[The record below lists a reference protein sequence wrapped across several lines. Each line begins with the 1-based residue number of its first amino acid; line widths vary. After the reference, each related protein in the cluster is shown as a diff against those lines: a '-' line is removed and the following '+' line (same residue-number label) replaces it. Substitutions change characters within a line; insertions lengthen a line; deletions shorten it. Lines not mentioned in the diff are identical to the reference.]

1 MTTNPVK
8 WGGSE
13 ELWCNVAEESLRQG
27 HDVTVSVY
35 NHDPVHHRITALA
48 GKGARLHK
56 RPFPSFYRESSFV
69 KRAFAEVKNRFGFY
83 RTMLEWGEV
92 VRRPPEVVLI
102 SSGET
107 FDHIL
112 NHDHFIVGYCRERRI
127 RCYLISQ
134 FNWEHDL
141 DVDETFRSSRR
152 TLLESIEGL
161 FFVSYRNCL
170 NARMQLARE
179 IPQARVIHN
188 PVKTWD
194 AGPIPYPASP
204 IPKLACVA
212 RLHLFVKG
220 QDLLLQALSHPDLM
234 GMPFELTLFGSGNDG
249 GHIQSLIDFYGLS
262 GKVRLAGHVDTVED
276 IWREHQ
282 LMVLTSR
289 AEGTSLSLLEAMRCG
304 RSALVTN
311 AGDSALWVGRDGF
324 IAESSAVESLVATL
338 KSALREHGSWERM
351 GGRCAAK
358 AEKLLNPDQ
367 AKDLVECLTGGRPL
381 SQTGFDPAT
390 YAEYLKSM
398 DAPILSDPGGDPT

>member
-1 MTTNPVK
+1 MTTNPVR

-13 ELWCNVAEESLRQG
+13 ELWCNVAEEAIRLG
-27 HDVTVSVY
+27 HEAMVSVY
-35 NHDPVHHRITALA
+35 NHDPVHDRISALI

-69 KRAFAEVKNRFGFY
+69 RRAVAEVKTRFGMD
-83 RTMLEWGEV
+83 RTSLEWGDV
-92 VRRPPEVVLI
+92 VRWRPEVVLV

-112 NHDHFIVGYCRERRI
+112 HHDHFIVGYCREKGI
-127 RCYLISQ
+127 RCHLISQ

-141 DVDETFRSSRR
+141 DVDETFRNSRR
-152 TLLESIEGL
+152 SLLDLIEGL
-161 FFVSYRNCL
+161 FFVSHRNYL
-170 NARMQLARE
+170 NARMQLAHD
-179 IPQARVIHN
+179 IGNARVIHN

-194 AGPIPYPASP
+194 SGPVPFPDSP
-204 IPKLACVA
+204 VPKLACVA

-220 QDLLLQALSHPDLM
+220 QDLLLQALAHPDLR
-234 GMPFELTLFGSGNDG
+234 GVPFELTLFGGGNDR
-249 GHIQSLIDFYGLS
+249 GHIIRLIDFYGLS
-262 GKVRLAGHVDTVED
+262 GKVRLAGHVDAVED

-324 IAESSAVESLVATL
+324 VAESSAVESLVAAL
-338 KSALREHGSWERM
+338 KRALSEHGSWERL
-351 GGRCAAK
+351 GARCATK
-358 AEKLLNPDQ
+358 VEKLLHPSQ
-367 AKDLVECLTGGRPL
+367 AKELVECLTGERPL
-381 SQTGFDPAT
+381 NRTGFDPKT
-390 YAEYLKSM
+390 YPSFLQDTDEPA
-398 DAPILSDPGGDPT
+398 DGR